1 MPLALYSGTFDP
13 VTQGH
18 MDITQRAARLFEKV
32 VIGVFDTPAKT
43 LLFSTEERVELF
55 RKAVEHIPNAEVM
68 PYDGLTVD
76 FARRIGA
83 TVVIRGVRSITDVDY
98 EAAMVMM
105 NRKLQPQID
114 TVFLYTSLEYQFV
127 SSTLIKEVARYGGD
141 ISSLVAE
148 HVAAAL
154 KEKFRAV

>member
-1 MPLALYSGTFDP
+1 MVSVLYSGTFDP
-13 VTQGH
+13 VTKGH
-18 MDITQRAARLFEKV
+18 MDIVERAGKLFDKV
-32 VIGVFDTPAKT
+32 VVGIFDTPSKT
-43 LLFSTEERVELF
+43 LLFSTEERVVLF
-55 RKAVEHIPNAEVM
+55 RKAVAHVSNAEVM
-68 PYDGLTVD
+68 PYTGLTVE

-83 TVVIRGVRSITDVDY
+83 AAMLRGVRSITDVDY

-105 NRKLQPQID
+105 NRKLVNQID

-141 ISSLVAE
+141 ISNLVAD

-154 KEKFRAV
+154 REKIRTT